1 MKRILHAVEAWMDDF
16 KIKNKFYIL
25 YILCVLVPLI
35 VILYLLPQ
43 HTDIL
48 HEQLALASFTFDLR
62 DLLVLAL
69 FAIASFTDFLDGH
82 IARKHSLI
90 TSFGKFVDPIA
101 DKLLVDS
108 LLILFA
114 ADQRISVAAV
124 ILMIARD
131 IIVDGLR
138 MNAASAGKVVAAGY
152 AGKVK
157 TVLQMFMIIIEL
169 LGIPGADILL
179 WAAVAASLY
188 SGVRYF
194 IQLKDIVMETM

>member
-1 MKRILHAVEAWMDDF
+1 MNLPNKLSVMRIL
-16 KIKNKFYIL
+16 
-25 YILCVLVPLI
+25 LVPLI

-124 ILMIARD
+124 IARD

>member
-1 MKRILHAVEAWMDDF
+1 MNLPNKLSVMRIL
-16 KIKNKFYIL
+16 
-25 YILCVLVPLI
+25 LVPLI
-35 VILYLLPQ
+35 VILYLLAK
-43 HTDIL
+43 HTGVLQQQI
-48 HEQLALASFTFDLR
+48 AFASFTFDLC
-62 DLLVLAL
+62 DLLVLVL
-69 FAIASFTDFLDGH
+69 FAVASFTDFLDGY
-82 IARKHSLI
+82 IARRDSLV
-90 TSFGKFVDPIA
+90 TSFGKFIDPIA

-114 ADQRISVAAV
+114 ADQRVSAAAV

-138 MNAASAGKVVAAGY
+138 MNAASAGKGVAAGY

-157 TVLQMFMIIIEL
+157 TVLQMFMIIFEL

-194 IQLKDIVMETM
+194 IQLKDIVLETM

>member
-1 MKRILHAVEAWMDDF
+1 MNLPNKLSVMRIL
-16 KIKNKFYIL
+16 
-25 YILCVLVPLI
+25 LVPLI

-48 HEQLALASFTFDLR
+48 HEQLALVSFTFDLR

-138 MNAASAGKVVAAGY
+138 MNAASAGKVVVAGY

>member
-1 MKRILHAVEAWMDDF
+1 MNLPNKLSVMRIL
-16 KIKNKFYIL
+16 
-25 YILCVLVPLI
+25 LVPLI

-114 ADQRISVAAV
+114 ADQRS
-124 ILMIARD
+124 
-131 IIVDGLR
+131 
-138 MNAASAGKVVAAGY
+138 AS
-152 AGKVK
+152 
-157 TVLQMFMIIIEL
+157 
-169 LGIPGADILL
+169 P
-179 WAAVAASLY
+179 
-188 SGVRYF
+188 R
-194 IQLKDIVMETM
+194 

>member
-1 MKRILHAVEAWMDDF
+1 
-16 KIKNKFYIL
+16 
-25 YILCVLVPLI
+25 
-35 VILYLLPQ
+35 
-43 HTDIL
+43 
-48 HEQLALASFTFDLR
+48 
-62 DLLVLAL
+62 
-69 FAIASFTDFLDGH
+69 
-82 IARKHSLI
+82 
-90 TSFGKFVDPIA
+90 
-101 DKLLVDS
+101 
-108 LLILFA
+108 
-114 ADQRISVAAV
+114 
-124 ILMIARD
+124 
-131 IIVDGLR
+131 IVDGLR

>member
-1 MKRILHAVEAWMDDF
+1 M
-16 KIKNKFYIL
+16 
-25 YILCVLVPLI
+25 
-35 VILYLLPQ
+35 ILYLLPQ

-138 MNAASAGKVVAAGY
+138 MNAAKRRKGRCGR
-152 AGKVK
+152 
-157 TVLQMFMIIIEL
+157 TC
-169 LGIPGADILL
+169 P
-179 WAAVAASLY
+179 
-188 SGVRYF
+188 VR
-194 IQLKDIVMETM
+194 

>member
-1 MKRILHAVEAWMDDF
+1 MNLPNKLSVMRIL
-16 KIKNKFYIL
+16 
-25 YILCVLVPLI
+25 LVPLI

-82 IARKHSLI
+82 IARRHSLI
-90 TSFGKFVDPIA
+90 TSFGKFVDPI
-101 DKLLVDS
+101 
-108 LLILFA
+108 A